1 MIRYFLDTHVVIWL
15 ITNDLRLDENLRLDI
30 EYPSGHQFVTSEYV
44 ILELIQLKQLGK
56 INYKGTAADLFKI
69 LSSMNIGLNLIREN
83 VFDALDKI
91 PILTLKKKTHSD
103 MIDRIIIAD
112 CIANRYTMVSHDA
125 KFPYYRKYGLDL
137 LEV

>member
-30 EYPSGHQFVTSEYV
+30 
-44 ILELIQLKQLGK
+44 
-56 INYKGTAADLFKI
+56 
-69 LSSMNIGLNLIREN
+69 
-83 VFDALDKI
+83 
-91 PILTLKKKTHSD
+91 
-103 MIDRIIIAD
+103 IIAD

-125 KFPYYRKYGLDL
+125 KFPYYRKYGLNL